1 MCAVARR
8 IKLGR
13 EKIMIRFQGLEK
25 NQAPWHL
32 RWFCRVL
39 RKIVGKDLTP
49 VKDANARRW
58 NCLGRTGMKAGLGRK
73 PSGVAG
79 RKVRRPDLA
88 FTTLD
93 IFLLAVDTIVVNCAY
108 SLPS

>member
-13 EKIMIRFQGLEK
+13 EKIMSCFQGLEK
-25 NQAPWHL
+25 NQAPWQL
-32 RWFCRVL
+32 RWFCRL
-39 RKIVGKDLTP
+39 MRKMVGKDLTP
-49 VKDANARRW
+49 AEIIVWAHRHGSRF
-58 NCLGRTGMKAGLGRK
+58 GSKA
-73 PSGVAG
+73 SGVAG
-79 RKVRRPDLA
+79 RKVRRPNFD

-108 SLPS
+108 LIARH